1 MATRNLK
8 RVLRKTKDFGSIA
21 TKVAMIK
28 STEKSYYVG
37 NMNSVKRRNLLDV
50 RSYSSYG
57 LSSAGVKL
65 GFPAQFVERY
75 GTIHPEGA
83 KKILTDLYS
92 DATAKMMA
100 EDNKRGTKM
109 LFIRDFNGLHSA
121 VLTDKYSVFD
131 DDEVVD
137 ILKEIANKK
146 YCISNRIVE
155 VLLDPVYN
163 SRISKE
169 IDLPQNYFIKKKLSD
184 IFFSNLS
191 EKLLFDFS
199 KIYRGNGMT
208 LEERIHHMR
217 ELIVTISDE
226 LERKNTIMAYAIR
239 GAINDIEN
247 NIRDEEKEESSR
259 VAEQAPNLWL
269 LYNLLLLVENQIRK
283 TSYVVDVIYD
293 AQVKYDSHI
302 QNMYEFIKTHEF
314 MNQLYH
320 IGEIIFSD
328 SKSDV
333 GVQAADI
340 LAGSVNMIL
349 KCKCNNWGDD
359 QSFCDIFNIVW
370 QYILDFDGE
379 ECHTAYIENE
389 DHFNE
394 VCKFYE

>member
-1 MATRNLK
+1 MEKIKLYIDESGNSGPNYLDKDKPYFILAAYLDLYGEMNRLENIE
-8 RVLRKTKDFGSIA
+8 RIKTILNCEEGKNYSL
-21 TKVAMIK
+21 IK
-28 STEKSYYVG
+28 SV
-37 NMNSVKRRNLLDV
+37 
-50 RSYSSYG
+50 
-57 LSSAGVKL
+57 AG
-65 GFPAQFVERY
+65 R
-75 GTIHPEGA
+75 
-83 KKILTDLYS
+83 KKIKDVLS
-92 DATAKMMA
+92 FMQEIKCIP
-100 EDNKRGTKM
+100 
-109 LFIRDFNGLHSA
+109 FIA
-121 VLTDKYSVFD
+121 
-131 DDEVVD
+131 
-137 ILKEIANKK
+137 IANKK

-163 SRISKE
+163 SRISQK

-259 VAEQAPNLWL
+259 LAEQAPNLWL

-283 TSYVVDVIYD
+283 TSYVVDVIHD
-293 AQVKYDSHI
+293 TQVKYDSHI

-320 IGEIIFSD
+320 IGEITFSD

-349 KCKCNNWGDD
+349 KCKCNNWRDD

-389 DHFNE
+389 NHFNE